1 MLCLPELCVH
11 LYICVHLH
19 GWSVCVHTGLMY
31 VHTHSH
37 TNSLALTQESP
48 FVTEIFSGKYL
59 RHFNKLIKQDPS

>member
-1 MLCLPELCVH
+1 MLCLPEFCVH